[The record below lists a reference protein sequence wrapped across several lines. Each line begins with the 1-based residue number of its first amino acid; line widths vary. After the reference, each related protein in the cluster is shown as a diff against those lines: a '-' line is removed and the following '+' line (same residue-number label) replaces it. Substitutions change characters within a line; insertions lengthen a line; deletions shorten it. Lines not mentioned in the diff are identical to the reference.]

1 MHTTVGKYLIIIGLF
16 IVIIGVLFYFL
27 GDKLNWIGRLPGD
40 IKVEKENLKI
50 FIPLT
55 TMIIISILLTLI
67 LNLFKKIF

>member
-1 MHTTVGKYLIIIGLF
+1 MHATVAKYLIIIGLF
-16 IVIIGVLFYFL
+16 IVIMGVLIYFL

-55 TMIIISILLTLI
+55 TMILISILLTI
-67 LNLFKKIF
+67 IINLLKKIF

>member
-1 MHTTVGKYLIIIGLF
+1 MHTTIGKYLIIIGLF

-40 IKVEKENLKI
+40 IKIEKENLKI

>member
-1 MHTTVGKYLIIIGLF
+1 MHTTIGKYLIIIGLF